1 MSDLKEVLKK
11 MKVNELIEEIKKF
24 NAKQQKKIIMI
35 SQSKDALIEEMVSR
49 YDDFKHLVNVKTK
62 MEGTYSGKMNDAQ
75 TAKQQTEEQKQ
86 ILFFTNQKIKTF
98 RELAIN
104 IRESPNNESLKLET
118 ARKWEQLSA
127 SMKNRIKT
135 KAPKLYDFMT
145 TLMEERTK
153 IKTKVKEQ
161 NLKEKEQIIENIK
174 KTRKENPEYEKE
186 VEKSESKKSKNK

>member
-98 RELAIN
+98 RELAVN

-153 IKTKVKEQ
+153 LKTKVKEQ